1 MKQKGSAMA
10 TMLRKRS
17 YKSIRGGETR
27 TAWGLAAPA
36 LTLIVGFV
44 VLPVVIG
51 LGLAFTNAQLLSPT
65 APEFTGLSNFRT
77 LLGVS
82 TTTLSA
88 ERNPDGSFVKDE
100 EGQIVYENLRD
111 RTREGS
117 KYPSLVGK
125 SEITRYGEDL
135 EQGTIKVLLAGD
147 PSFWRSLTNTLF
159 FAIVVVPVQGGFAL
173 LLALLVNS
181 RLKGRNFFRT
191 VYFIPTVTSMVVISM
206 LWRFIYQN
214 DGLLNKSIS
223 NVNSD
228 YQPIDWLNDPKTAMY
243 AIIFMSIWQAV
254 GYHMIIWLGG
264 LQTIPAE
271 LYEAVKMDGATAWH
285 EFRYVTIPGLR
296 HTFVFILITIT
307 IAALGLFVQ
316 VSILTN
322 GGPLDATTTLVHQA
336 FTKGYG
342 RQQIGYGSAISFVF
356 FALVLVISLI
366 QRVMTRKLED

>member
-1 MKQKGSAMA
+1 MAMILQKRNRTSI
-10 TMLRKRS
+10 
-17 YKSIRGGETR
+17 KSGESR
-27 TAWGLAAPA
+27 YAWGLAMPA
-36 LTLIVGFV
+36 LTLIVGFI
-44 VLPVVIG
+44 VLPVTVG

-65 APEFTGLSNFRT
+65 APAFTGLSNFST
-77 LLGVS
+77 LLGVA
-82 TTTLSA
+82 TTTLNA
-88 ERNPDGSFVKDE
+88 EKNPDGTFVTDE
-100 EGQIVYENLRD
+100 NGEIVYENLRD
-111 RTREGS
+111 RTREDS
-117 KYPSLVGK
+117 KYPNLIGK
-125 SEITRYGEDL
+125 SEVRRFSEDKS
-135 EQGTIKVLLAGD
+135 QGTIKVLLAGD
-147 PSFWRSLTNTLF
+147 PSFWRSLTNTIF
-159 FAIVVVPVQGGFAL
+159 FALVVVPIQGGFAL

-181 RLKGRNFFRT
+181 KLKGRNFFRT
-191 VYFIPTVTSMVVISM
+191 IYFIPTVTSMVVISM

-214 DGLLNKSIS
+214 DGLLNKSIA
-223 NVNSD
+223 NVDSD
-228 YQPIDWLNDPKTAMY
+228 YQPIDWLSNPKTAMY

-271 LYEAVKMDGATAWH
+271 LYEAVRMDGASAWH

-296 HTFVFILITIT
+296 HTFIFILITIT

-356 FALVLVISLI
+356 FALVLIISLV
-366 QRVMTRKLED
+366 QRVLTRKLED

>member
-1 MKQKGSAMA
+1 MA
-10 TMLRKRS
+10 TILQKRS
-17 YKSIRGGETR
+17 HNSIRGGENK
-27 TAWGLAAPA
+27 TAWGLAMPA
-36 LTLIVGFV
+36 LALIISFI
-44 VLPVVIG
+44 VLPVVVG

-65 APEFTGLSNFRT
+65 APEFTGLSNFST

-82 TTTLSA
+82 TTTLKA
-88 ERNPDGSFVKDE
+88 EKNPDGSFVKDDKGE
-100 EGQIVYENLRD
+100 IVYENLRD

-117 KYPSLVGK
+117 KYPNLIGK
-125 SEITRYGEDL
+125 SEVKRFGENK
-135 EQGTIKVLLAGD
+135 EEGTIKVLLAGD

-159 FAIVVVPVQGGFAL
+159 FALVVVPIQGGFAL

-181 RLKGRNFFRT
+181 KLKGRNFFRT
-191 VYFIPTVTSMVVISM
+191 IYFIPTVTSMVVISM

-223 NVNSD
+223 NVDSG
-228 YQPIDWLNDPKTAMY
+228 YRPIDWLSNPKTAMY

-271 LYEAVKMDGATAWH
+271 LYEAVRMDGATAWH
-285 EFRYVTIPGLR
+285 EFRYVTLPGLR

-322 GGPLDATTTLVHQA
+322 GGPLDSTTTLVHQA

-342 RQQIGYGSAISFVF
+342 RQQIGYGSSISFVF

-366 QRVMTRKLED
+366 QRAVTRKLED

>member
-1 MKQKGSAMA
+1 M
-10 TMLRKRS
+10 
-17 YKSIRGGETR
+17 
-27 TAWGLAAPA
+27 PA
-36 LTLIVGFV
+36 LTLILGFV
-44 VLPVVIG
+44 VLPVTVG

-65 APEFTGLSNFRT
+65 APAFTGLSNFST
-77 LLGVS
+77 LLGVA

-88 ERNPDGSFVKDE
+88 ERNPDGSFVTDE
-100 EGQIVYENLRD
+100 NGEIVYENLRE

-117 KYPSLVGK
+117 KYPNLIGK
-125 SEITRYGEDL
+125 SEVTRFSENKS
-135 EQGTIKVLLAGD
+135 EGTIKILLAGD
-147 PSFWRSLTNTLF
+147 PTFWRSLTNTLF
-159 FAIVVVPVQGGFAL
+159 FALVVVPIQGGFAL

-181 RLKGRNFFRT
+181 KLRGRNFFRT
-191 VYFIPTVTSMVVISM
+191 IYFIPTVTSMVVISM

-214 DGLLNKSIS
+214 DGLLNKSIT
-223 NVNSD
+223 NVD
-228 YQPIDWLNDPKTAMY
+228 PEYKPIDWLNDPKTAMY

-271 LYEAVKMDGATAWH
+271 LYEAVRMDGASAWH
-285 EFRYVTIPGLR
+285 EFRYVTLPGLR
-296 HTFVFILITIT
+296 HTFIFILITIT
-307 IAALGLFVQ
+307 ISALGLFVQ

-356 FALVLVISLI
+356 FALVLIISLV
-366 QRVMTRKLED
+366 QRVLTRKLED

>member
-1 MKQKGSAMA
+1 MTLVLQKPKQ
-10 TMLRKRS
+10 
-17 YKSIRGGETR
+17 KSIRSGENK
-27 TAWGLAAPA
+27 TAWGLAMPA
-36 LTLIVGFV
+36 LTLIVSFI

-51 LGLAFTNAQLLSPT
+51 LGLGFTNAQLLSPT
-65 APEFTGLSNFRT
+65 VPEFTGLSNFRT

-82 TTTLSA
+82 TTTLNA
-88 ERNPDGSFVKDE
+88 ERNPDGTFVKDE
-100 EGQIVYENLRD
+100 SGQIVYENLRD

-117 KYPSLVGK
+117 KYPNLVGK
-125 SEITRYGEDL
+125 SEIKRYGENL
-135 EQGTIKVLLAGD
+135 EEGTIKVLLAGD
-147 PSFWRSLTNTLF
+147 PSFWRALTNTLF
-159 FAIVVVPVQGGFAL
+159 FALIVVPIQGGFAL

-181 RLKGRNFFRT
+181 KLKGRNFFRT
-191 VYFIPTVTSMVVISM
+191 IYFIPTVTSMVVISM

-214 DGLLNKSIS
+214 DGLLNKSIANVDS
-223 NVNSD
+223 NYKS
-228 YQPIDWLNDPKTAMY
+228 IDWLSNPKTAMY

-271 LYEAVKMDGATAWH
+271 LYEAVRMDGASAWH
-285 EFRYVTIPGLR
+285 EFRYVTLPGLR
-296 HTFVFILITIT
+296 HTFIFILITIT

-356 FALVLVISLI
+356 FGLVLVISLI
-366 QRVMTRKLED
+366 QRALTRKLED

>member
-1 MKQKGSAMA
+1 MSKV
-10 TMLRKRS
+10 LHKRNLS
-17 YKSIRGGETR
+17 SIRSGESR
-27 TAWGLAAPA
+27 TAWGLAIPA
-36 LTLIVGFV
+36 LALIVSFI
-44 VLPVVIG
+44 VLPVVVG
-51 LGLAFTNAQLLSPT
+51 LGLGFTNAQLLSPT

-77 LLGVS
+77 LLGVA
-82 TTTLSA
+82 TTTLNA
-88 ERNPDGSFVKDE
+88 EKNPDGTFVKDE
-100 EGQIVYENLRD
+100 NGQIVYENLRD

-117 KYPSLVGK
+117 KYPNLIGK
-125 SEITRYGEDL
+125 SEVKRFSENK
-135 EQGTIKVLLAGD
+135 EEGTIKVLLAGD
-147 PSFWRSLTNTLF
+147 PSFWRSFTNTVF
-159 FAIVVVPVQGGFAL
+159 FALVVVPIQGGFAL

-191 VYFIPTVTSMVVISM
+191 IYFIPTVTSMVVISM

-214 DGLLNKSIS
+214 DGLLNKSIA
-223 NVNSD
+223 NINSD
-228 YQPIDWLNDPKTAMY
+228 YKPIDWLSNPKTAMY

-285 EFRYVTIPGLR
+285 EFKYVTLPGLR
-296 HTFVFILITIT
+296 HTFIFILITIT

-356 FALVLVISLI
+356 FGLVLAISLI
-366 QRVMTRKLED
+366 QRALTQKLED